1 MMTFCILVITLL
13 TLGMLS
19 ALVLAVGGA
28 AFLAVFGDVLV
39 CGLIIGLIVKLFVKK
54 KKN

>member
-13 TLGMLS
+13 ALGMFS

-28 AFLAVFGDVLV
+28 AFFAVFGDVLV
-39 CGLIIGLIVKLFVKK
+39 CGLLIGMIVKLFIKK
-54 KKN
+54 KKD